1 MGSLDNP
8 AFPKGSTILVTGA
21 NGFLGSHIADQFL
34 NNGYEVRGTVR
45 DREKNAWLVDL
56 FKKRHPERAFKLVK
70 VPDLTAEG
78 AFTEAVKGVSA
89 VVHTTSVVTFEA
101 NPHNVI
107 PTAIDGAVNTLK
119 AAYKEASVKR
129 FVFTSSS
136 TAAVGASPGQP
147 GVLVTED
154 TWNQD
159 AIAEAWA
166 EPPYGPDRIWAVYA
180 ASKAQS
186 EQEVWRFHRENC
198 HQRPDIAISS
208 VLPAF
213 NFGPVLDPANQGFP
227 STSGLPCAL
236 WKGEVTPMHKS
247 IVRNFYVDVRDTAT
261 LHLAAAVFP
270 HIKDRRIFAFAGH
283 FNWDLILEI
292 LRKSQPDK
300 AFPSNFSDGIDPN
313 EIQPRIEA
321 EQLLRDL
328 GRSGW
333 ISLEESISDNVQT
346 LRSTI

>member
-1 MGSLDNP
+1 MMGSPDNP

-34 NNGYEVRGTVR
+34 SNGYEVCGTVR
-45 DREKNAWLVDL
+45 DCEKNAWLVDL
-56 FKKRHPERAFKLVK
+56 FKKRHPERVFKLVK
-70 VPDLTAEG
+70 VSDLTAEG
-78 AFTEAVKGVSA
+78 AFTEALKGVSA
-89 VVHTTSVVTFEA
+89 VVHTASVVTFEA

-107 PTAIDGAVNTLK
+107 PTAIDGAVNALK

-136 TAAVGASPGQP
+136 TAAVGASLDQP

-180 ASKAQS
+180 ASKAQA
-186 EQEVWRFHRENC
+186 EQEVWRFHCENR
-198 HQRPDIAISS
+198 HQRPDFVVNS

-213 NFGPVLDPANQGFP
+213 NFGPVLDPTNQGFP
-227 STSGLPCAL
+227 
-236 WKGEVTPMHKS
+236 
-247 IVRNFYVDVRDTAT
+247 NFYVDVRDTAA

-270 HIKDRRIFAFAGH
+270 HIKDRRIFGFAGH

-292 LRKSQPDK
+292 LRKNQPDK
-300 AFPSNFSDGIDPN
+300 TFPSNFSDGIDPN
-313 EIQPRIEA
+313 EIQPCTKP
-321 EQLLRDL
+321 EQLLHDL
-328 GRSGW
+328 GRPGW
-333 ISLEESISDNVQT
+333 ISLEESILDNVQT
-346 LRSTI
+346 LRSALGN